1 MFPTNSDFDPIPEQ
15 IVAMTRDAVKNLST
29 FFLVGVVEQMEGFLE
44 VLKLSLDPE
53 LKYPAVWK
61 AATEVKE
68 NG

>member
-1 MFPTNSDFDPIPEQ
+1 
-15 IVAMTRDAVKNLST
+15 MTRDAVENLST

-61 AATEVKE
+61 AATEAKE